1 MSTFSFE
8 EVSLS
13 IDRIPTGFQIKVK
26 AKLYGNIVKEPHI
39 GYVVGVVMVDDDSGE
54 VRKMGDDDNSYKAF
68 QTVLS
73 SRNVKTDA
81 RGRFLE
87 MNVDFS
93 ENKLRMN
100 ADPAPNNPDEWKATV
115 CLLGLTPM
123 GNLANK
129 VSNTVIITA

>member
-1 MSTFSFE
+1 
-8 EVSLS
+8 
-13 IDRIPTGFQIKVK
+13 
-26 AKLYGNIVKEPHI
+26 
-39 GYVVGVVMVDDDSGE
+39 
-54 VRKMGDDDNSYKAF
+54 
-68 QTVLS
+68 
-73 SRNVKTDA
+73 
-81 RGRFLE
+81 

-115 CLLGLTPM
+115 YLLGITPM